1 MVSPNEG
8 SLFGIRKQR
17 REIGIQWRKA
27 IKEIMKLLKTWGTT
41 EVTAFKAQEIRHLS
55 AEKLEMENYLGT

>member
-8 SLFGIRKQR
+8 RLFGIRKQR

-27 IKEIMKLLKTWGTT
+27 IKEPMNLLKTWGTH
-41 EVTAFKAQEIRHLS
+41 EATAFKAQEIRHLS
-55 AEKLEMENYLGT
+55 AEKLEMEKYLGT

>member
-8 SLFGIRKQR
+8 RLFGIRKQR
-17 REIGIQWRKA
+17 RENGFRWRKA
-27 IKEIMKLLKTWGTT
+27 IREFMKLPKTWGTT

-55 AEKLEMENYLGT
+55 AEKLKMENYLGT